1 MDKSVKTVIKIAILS
16 FLISAPISVID
27 DTPTLWTDIARPHK
41 VAKAA
46 KKKIIDKSI
55 FLLSLLYVEILIINR
70 INDFGELFKPQYLSM
85 FNEFV

>member
-46 KKKIIDKSI
+46 KQKIIDKSI
-55 FLLSLLYVEILIINR
+55 FYHPYYMLRFLLLTESTILANFLKLPILSLL
-70 INDFGELFKPQYLSM
+70 D
-85 FNEFV
+85 